1 MNLTPRIIPRFPI
14 LALVFSSATIVET
27 KAAIVFPASFTLPDD
42 STGIATQHLEGV
54 TVTASTRARHT
65 TSAVNSTMLGQQEMF
80 RAACCNLGESFVT
93 NPSVDVSYDDAAT
106 GASQIK
112 LLGLSGVYVQMLTE
126 TLPAFRGA
134 AQPFALSYVPGTWM
148 KSINVSKGA
157 ASVKNGYESITGQ
170 IDIDYLKTD
179 DEQKVNVNLYTNTRL
194 SAEANADANFHLSP
208 RLSTN
213 ILLHAQDRYLQHDMN
228 GDGFHDM
235 PLVRQLNLSN
245 RWKYRGDRYIMHAGF
260 QAIGESR
267 RSGQTDAVAE
277 PRYRI
282 DIPTQRV
289 EGYMKHAFILDPAHE
304 SNIAFMANASWH
316 HLTADYGHE
325 VLTLNH
331 YDVRQTNINAQL
343 MYETKPSDRH
353 AISLGLSLL
362 RDAYDEEGYKQL
374 YGTSALHSDHP
385 LLVRYNLLPTV
396 GYPDASFERWKTG
409 ETVPGAYA
417 QYTYTLGRKFTL
429 MAGLRCDY
437 NDRYGGAFLTPRLHL
452 KWGPAEWVTL
462 RAASGMGH
470 RSPHVFAEN
479 HNLLA
484 SGRDF
489 VLRTA
494 DSSRFLD
501 QESAWNSGISAAL
514 SIPVGEKRLHVN
526 AEYYYTYFLQQTIVD
541 YEHTAGQIVIHDLRD
556 ADSDYRGALNGVPQS
571 YSHVFQLDAQYEL
584 FPGFDI
590 TAAYR
595 HNIVRCTYGNTQM
608 YACSFIQPASSPAMA
623 ANSNKLAASG
633 RGLTGSEPGQYALRE
648 RLLTPRFKALV
659 SLCYQTPLKLWQFDV
674 TLSLNGGG
682 RLPDGTVERYNSL
695 SANSASAGSNYASA
709 GSNSASKGS
718 LSASAGSNSASS
730 GHASGH
736 ALPNLTHGPASV
748 YSDATGDYFRPFEQL
763 TAQVTRRFRHVDV
776 YLGGENLTNRRQRV
790 PILGAEA
797 PFALD
802 GTLSPAFEPTLV
814 YAPTD
819 GWMLYAG
826 ARLKF

>member
-1 MNLTPRIIPRFPI
+1 MMKIPLKIGPKII
-14 LALVFSSATIVET
+14 SAIVLI
-27 KAAIVFPASFTLPDD
+27 KSAIIQINAAIVFPPSFTLPDD

-325 VLTLNH
+325 ALTLKH

-362 RDAYDEEGYKQL
+362 RDAYDEEGYEQL

-396 GYPDASFERWKTG
+396 GYPSDDYGRWKTG

-417 QYTYTLGRKFTL
+417 QYTYTLGRQFTL

-452 KWGPAEWVTL
+452 KWSPAEWVTL

-484 SGRDF
+484 SGRDL

-494 DSSRFLD
+494 DSSKFLD

-608 YACSFIQPASSPAMA
+608 YACSFIQPASGG
-623 ANSNKLAASG
+623 ASAG
-633 RGLTGSEPGQYALRE
+633 SGGGFTGSEPGQYALRE
-648 RLLTPRFKALV
+648 RLLTPRFKALL

-674 TLSLNGGG
+674 TLSLNGSG
-682 RLPDGTVERYNSL
+682 RLPDGTLERYASDAFVNGSAPL
-695 SANSASAGSNYASA
+695 SSHHSSINY
-709 GSNSASKGS
+709 N
-718 LSASAGSNSASS
+718 
-730 GHASGH
+730 
-736 ALPNLTHGPASV
+736 HGPASV
-748 YSDATGDYFRPFEQL
+748 YATADGEYFRPFEQL
-763 TAQVTRRFRHVDV
+763 SAQVTRRFRHVDV
-776 YLGGENLTNRRQRV
+776 YLGGENLTNRRQPV
-790 PILGAEA
+790 PILGTAD
-797 PFALD
+797 PFSGD
-802 GTLSPAFEPTLV
+802 FEPTIT
-814 YAPTD
+814 YAPVD